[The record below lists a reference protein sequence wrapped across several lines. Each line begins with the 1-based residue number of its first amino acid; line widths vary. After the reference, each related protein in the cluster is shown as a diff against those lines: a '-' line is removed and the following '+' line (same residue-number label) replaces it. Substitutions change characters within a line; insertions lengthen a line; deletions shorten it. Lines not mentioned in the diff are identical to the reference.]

1 MNFLY
6 FITIYLLCA
15 IFAIFHESYW
25 FFRGNEQ
32 IVLNK
37 GSDGEF
43 IVQTYVGGNKLLE
56 IIMVIIWIFVIVY
69 AFIQGIIKA
78 FVIYIKK

>member
-1 MNFLY
+1 MKA
-6 FITIYLLCA
+6 TG
-15 IFAIFHESYW
+15 

-56 IIMVIIWIFVIVY
+56 IIMAIIWIFVIVY
-69 AFIQGIIKA
+69 ALYKVYQSFL
-78 FVIYIKK
+78 